1 MAAQPYLKLNLEEKT
16 DQRWEFKGLCVLCL
30 TFGVVAL
37 ESWQVSINFCS
48 STRMSFKCSF
58 TCRGG
63 TRQTG
68 GCIKVR
74 HQTGALC
81 GNRMVCV
88 CVCVRPRGTWTWEHI
103 KAKAFL
109 TLLCPFGCWYQLCWP
124 YMQHST
130 QAQLRHEAGK
140 ASKMA
145 SAIACCVFFFKNKE
159 LWVLKGCV

>member
-58 TCRGG
+58 TWRGG

-81 GNRMVCV
+81 GTEWCV
-88 CVCVRPRGTWTWEHI
+88 CVCDQGELEHENTSKPKLSSLFSVPLAADTI
-103 KAKAFL
+103 ML
-109 TLLCPFGCWYQLCWP
+109 TLYAALDSGPAPTRSGQSFKDGYCDSMLWIFSLKQGI
-124 YMQHST
+124 MST
-130 QAQLRHEAGK
+130 
-140 ASKMA
+140 
-145 SAIACCVFFFKNKE
+145 
-159 LWVLKGCV
+159 

>member
-58 TCRGG
+58 TWRGG

-88 CVCVRPRGTWTWEHI
+88 CMRPRGTWTWEHI

-109 TLLCPFGCWYQLCWP
+109 TLLCPFGCWYNYANLICSP
-124 YMQHST
+124 R
-130 QAQLRHEAGK
+130 LRPSSDTKWAK
-140 ASKMA
+140 
-145 SAIACCVFFFKNKE
+145 
-159 LWVLKGCV
+159 LQRWLLR